1 MAGAALVA
9 AIIVAPQ
16 AARNDGLYGNVLGAA
31 AGPELSGYVNE
42 VVSPR
47 VWVSNFMRNVAAQLA
62 TPSSQVNQA
71 IAEGV
76 RQAHAILAIGVD
88 SPLSTWRGSHFR
100 MVFTLH
106 EDSASNPLQLIFVA
120 AAIVAVLLDK
130 QSRARAY
137 SAWVVGGFGLVCIV
151 LKWQPWNSRL
161 ELPLFI
167 LAMPLLGVAASA
179 YLPRRG
185 SEAVALVLGL
195 VALPYLIGNS
205 TRPLVG
211 PRSVLLTDR
220 LNQYFYYPPVPDE
233 SASYLAAARALSA
246 AKCGRIG
253 LVIAYDDR
261 EYLSWATLGAYQPDI
276 ELEHILVKN
285 PSGQYGAGFAPCA
298 ILSTSMPGKQ
308 LISYEDR
315 QYVRVSGTDPLSLF
329 LETNAPP

>member
-1 MAGAALVA
+1 
-9 AIIVAPQ
+9 
-16 AARNDGLYGNVLGAA
+16 
-31 AGPELSGYVNE
+31 
-42 VVSPR
+42 
-47 VWVSNFMRNVAAQLA
+47 
-62 TPSSQVNQA
+62 
-71 IAEGV
+71 
-76 RQAHAILAIGVD
+76 
-88 SPLSTWRGSHFR
+88 

-130 QSRARAY
+130 HSKAGAY
-137 SAWVVGGFGLVCIV
+137 AASVVGGFGLVCIV

-167 LAMPLLGVAASA
+167 LSMPLLGVAACA

-185 SEAVALVLGL
+185 SEVVALILGL
-195 VALPYLIGNS
+195 VSLPYLMGNS
-205 TRPLVG
+205 TRPLAG
-211 PRSVLLTDR
+211 PRSVLLINR
-220 LNQYFYYPPVPDE
+220 LDQYFYYPPVPDE
-233 SASYLAAARALSA
+233 SASYLAAARALSE

-261 EYLSWATLGAYQPDI
+261 EYLSWVTLRAYHPDL

-285 PSGQYGAGFAPCA
+285 PSGQYGARFAPCA

-308 LISYEDR
+308 LVTYEGR
-315 QYVRVSGTDPLSLF
+315 QYVRVSGTDSLSLF